1 MPPLLSLPCQFQ
13 GRQRLDWDRGVDLSV
28 RREWHDCEHPDEP
41 LGPIVT
47 GAMGCGPACPGY
59 AADATQAGRMMGL
72 APLLVEYLSPLLP
85 NVTLPAFNGS
95 MTWYMGR
102 RYLAYRQGREC
113 RLATFGDDGLVA
125 EDRTL
130 NLLHERA
137 SLRQEDPR
145 LFCYRG
151 RLYVSFTG
159 VEQTL
164 DSPTGLTTSVLYAQ
178 LEPSRDQPVVDVFY
192 PHYEGRLTW
201 EKNWA
206 FFESA
211 GLLYAVYSIKPH
223 TVLRVQHD
231 TATKAFETE
240 TPHPWTG
247 GHLRGGSPPVR
258 AGDEFYHFFH
268 GRVGL
273 GVEGIYNT
281 GVYTFEAEPPFRIKR
296 MTRNPIQWAEP
307 NTRRHASPSVVFVGG
322 AMLEEDQWVLSYG
335 EHDQDVAV
343 ARFDRQS
350 IEDRLDMS
358 PYVLPPVWTIYCEEL
373 PERKAAASAE
383 MRKANVPS
391 KWWRGIHGNTWGL
404 MTQRVYTG
412 GECPITPGHASLI
425 LNHYNLWQF
434 LHETGVKEAIICEDD
449 VILADDFPQ
458 RAADIISALP
468 PDADLCFLGHTG
480 CSDGKLRKEIA
491 PGLFETDVVYGTHCY
506 YVRASAFPVLLDRMR
521 ELKSHID
528 LQLWERVLE
537 PKLLRWYTAVPELAK
552 QGSADGVMPG
562 TLGGSPWTGGITED
576 LRGILTFLD
585 AHLGGWCPAE
595 KARQLVGLILT
606 FRPKVVVET
615 GVYGG
620 KSLLPMAAAL
630 RHLHQHGGPQGMA
643 WGIDPWT
650 IAACDEGWEGSTG
663 HRKDHREWWLNNSE
677 LDVQLNRVAE
687 TLTSLQLW
695 PYCRLVGLPG
705 EHVAGA
711 FTQSGID
718 LWHLDGNH
726 NEITSCRDVKDYLP
740 RVNPG
745 GIVVF
750 DDAQWESTQPAL
762 RMVRASCD
770 LLLDGGG
777 HVVLRKPL

>member
-28 RREWHDCEHPDEP
+28 RREWYDCEHPDEP

-47 GAMGCGPACPGY
+47 GAMGCGPQCPGY

-72 APLLVEYLSPLLP
+72 APLMVEYLSPLLP
-85 NVTLPAFNGS
+85 NVTVPAFNGS
-95 MTWYMGR
+95 LV
-102 RYLAYRQGREC
+102 RYAGHDMLAYRQGREC
-113 RLATFGDDGLVA
+113 RLAVMDAGTRVVVKD
-125 EDRTL
+125 TPL
-130 NLLHERA
+130 NLLHEKA

-145 LFCYRG
+145 LFRYRG

-192 PHYEGRLTW
+192 PHYADRLTW

-211 GLLYAVYSIKPH
+211 GLLHAVYSIKPH
-223 TVLRVQHD
+223 TILRVQHD

-247 GHLRGGSPPVR
+247 GHLRGGSPPVLV
-258 AGDEFYHFFH
+258 GDEFYHFFH

-281 GVYTFEAEPPFRIKR
+281 GVYTFEAEPPFKIKR
-296 MTRNPIQWAEP
+296 MTRSPIQWAEP

-373 PERKAAASAE
+373 PERQAAAEAE

-434 LHETGVKEAIICEDD
+434 LYETGVKEAIICEDD

-458 RAADIISALP
+458 RAADIIASLP

-480 CSDGKLRKEIA
+480 CCEAKLRKEIA
-491 PGLFETDVVYGTHCY
+491 PGLYETGVVYGTHCY
-506 YVRASAFPVLLDRMR
+506 YVRASAFPVLLEHMR

-528 LQLWERVLE
+528 LQLYEKVLE
-537 PKLLRWYTAVPELAK
+537 PGLLKWYTAVPELAS
-552 QGSADGVMPG
+552 QGSANGRTPG
-562 TLGGSPWTGGITED
+562 TLGGSPWPGIPQD
-576 LRGILTFLD
+576 LRDELAD
-585 AHLGGWCPAE
+585 ADKRLAGWCSAE
-595 KARQLVGLILT
+595 KARVLAGLMLMVK
-606 FRPKVVVET
+606 PKTVVEIGT
-615 GVYGG
+615 FGG
-620 KSLLPMAAAL
+620 KSLLPMALAL
-630 RHLHQHGGPQGMA
+630 RHVHRNGGPP
-643 WGIDPWT
+643 GIIYAVDPWT
-650 IAACDEGWEGSTG
+650 YDAADEFWEQETEQD
-663 HRKDHREWWLNNSE
+663 RKDHRAWWLEKS
-677 LDVQLNRVAE
+677 QLEVEMQNCIKCI
-687 TLTSLQLW
+687 THFGLW
-695 PYCRLVGLPG
+695 PYVRLVSVGSEGCAQWFDNRPIQVA
-705 EHVAGA
+705 HV
-711 FTQSGID
+711 
-718 LWHLDGNH
+718 DGNH
-726 NEITSCRDVKDYLP
+726 ATEAAIRDVKNYLP
-740 RVNPG
+740 RLADG
-745 GIVVF
+745 GYLVM
-750 DDAQWESTQPAL
+750 DDVGWPTVQPAVKIVQASC
-762 RMVRASCD
+762 RMV
-770 LLLDGGG
+770 LETHEWHLY
-777 HVVLRKPL
+777 RKV